1 MFATATTFIEFD
13 RIQSRRLRDLNLTPL
28 IDVLFILIIFFM
40 LTTSFMRIESL
51 ELILP
56 STAGATAEDENTVH
70 LFIYANG
77 GMAIGKRRIDQSEL
91 TESLARMLEKDSRT
105 KIMMLTAD
113 GVTTQ
118 QLVNIMDRVSL
129 AGGRSLFVRKWENA
143 PEEAKKPAPL
153 PPEPAA
159 APEPPR
165 QPGRADIRDL
175 YGNF

>member
-1 MFATATTFIEFD
+1 MFATANTIEFD
-13 RIQSRRLRDLNLTPL
+13 RIQNRKPRDLNLTAL
-28 IDVLFILIIFFM
+28 IDILFILIIFFM

-56 STAGATAEDENTVH
+56 SEGKPAESSDTIH

-77 GMAIGKRRIDQSEL
+77 GMAIGKRRIDQNEL
-91 TESLARMLEKDSRT
+91 TESLGRIIERDGAT
-105 KIMMLTAD
+105 KIMLLTAD
-113 GVTTQ
+113 GVSTQ

-143 PEEAKKPAPL
+143 PEEAKRPAPL
-153 PPEPAA
+153 PPEPVL

-165 QPGRADIRDL
+165 QPGKADIRDL

>member
-1 MFATATTFIEFD
+1 MFATSETFIEFD
-13 RIQSRRLRDLNLTPL
+13 RTPRRKLGDLNLTPL

-56 STAGATAEDENTVH
+56 SASKVADTDDTVH

-77 GMAIGKRRIDQSEL
+77 NMAIGKRKIDQSEL
-91 TESLARMLEKDSRT
+91 TESLARMIEKDAST

-118 QLVNIMDRVSL
+118 QLVTIMDRVSL
-129 AGGRSLFVRKWENA
+129 AGGRSLFVRKWDSA
-143 PEEAKKPAPL
+143 PPEAKIPAPK
-153 PPEPAA
+153 PPESE
-159 APEPPR
+159 APKR
-165 QPGRADIRDL
+165 IPGKADIRDL